1 MILAED
7 TRHSR
12 RLLDHYDVA
21 TPTSAYHEHNEA
33 QVTPKIIERLA
44 EGQDVALISDA
55 GTPLLSDPGARLVS
69 GAIDAGIEVVAVP
82 GASALLAALAGS
94 GLGAERFT
102 FFGFLA
108 RRGRERT
115 EAIAEIAATPHS
127 CVLYEAPGRVGA
139 TLQDL
144 VASGAGERACAV
156 ARELTKK
163 FEEFRRGTVAE
174 LAEHYGDEG
183 PRGEVVIVLGARVEQ
198 QVDEDELRVEAAVMR
213 KAGAAPR
220 DIVAHLI
227 GWNYHAIEAS
237 EFIRRGALPPS
248 VWPSRVA
255 GTSCCSSTSSASHS
269 SSSPSNCC
277 IQRCSSGRAGPIGRK
292 RRY

>member
-12 RLLDHYDVA
+12 RLLDHYDVS

-33 QVTPKIIERLA
+33 QATPKIIERLA

-82 GASALLAALAGS
+82 GASALLAALAGA

-115 EAIAEIAATPHS
+115 EAIAEIAATPHT

-163 FEEFRRGTVAE
+163 FEEFRRGSVAE

-220 DIVAHLI
+220 DIVAKLTSM
-227 GWNYHAIEAS
+227 GAS
-237 EFIRRGALPPS
+237 RNVAYRLGHERPTGKTQRDPS
-248 VWPSRVA
+248 
-255 GTSCCSSTSSASHS
+255 G
-269 SSSPSNCC
+269 
-277 IQRCSSGRAGPIGRK
+277 
-292 RRY
+292 